1 MVRQVRPPEAETP
14 DDLDNTSELPCL
26 DVATYEEEELTRN
39 GSLVESFD
47 TSSAAEAV
55 RLAPVLSPADKL
67 QDIEAWIAAQDA
79 RSQAYQRSLE
89 ELQRSRAQ
97 ALARA
102 ENLAIELEVA
112 QQALHTAL
120 CRANDGERVAVD
132 KSLAAP
138 AAESPAELP
147 QHELAETRRDFAANL
162 QRLSAADGEL
172 RELREELAR
181 RQEHIGMLQSAGA
194 AGHSVA
200 AQMAKERDALAG
212 RLAVLLEQ
220 AQSGAWRRSFWECLW
235 QEQEQRLAELSAQY
249 ATAEAERTALRST
262 LERTGADLAAREST
276 IVHLQAHDATQHA
289 ALEELG
295 ATRDKE
301 LHEVRSSGETIGTE
315 FKALEERHR
324 VSVEALAAREAEVT
338 AARAAQQDLS
348 EKVRRLEELGAT
360 RDRELHEVRSS
371 GETVAAQFK
380 ALEERHHTSVEALAA
395 REAEV
400 STARAA
406 QYDLGEKVRSLEGS
420 EAAHTARIAELEK
433 LVGSFTEALQRQTE
447 AAQHAH
453 EQLLARDRELIEA
466 HGHAGALESRLETTL
481 QQLAAQAARSQAS
494 EAELAAARSA
504 VSDTE
509 SQRQARER
517 ELAQLR
523 DVQQQEAARAEALEK
538 EQRDLALELE
548 RARGALDERDLQ
560 VRRLERFA
568 SSSAQMLNR
577 IHTGIQ
583 RGGTSPT
590 PDKEASEHLASLV
603 PIGDANAAVV
613 LLGRRTV
620 IGRAPGNDVCLNDG
634 SVSRRHAAVTIGSN
648 GAFIEDLR
656 SINGVKLNERRV
668 RVAQL
673 ADGDVIE
680 LGAKKFRFTST
691 RHTARAAETA

>member
-47 TSSAAEAV
+47 TSSTAEAV
-55 RLAPVLSPADKL
+55 RLVPVLSPADKL

-147 QHELAETRRDFAANL
+147 LHELAETRRDLAANL

-200 AQMAKERDALAG
+200 AQMAKERDALAA

-249 ATAEAERTALRST
+249 ATAQAERTALRST

-324 VSVEALAAREAEVT
+324 VSVEALAAREAEV
-338 AARAAQQDLS
+338 
-348 EKVRRLEELGAT
+348 
-360 RDRELHEVRSS
+360 
-371 GETVAAQFK
+371 
-380 ALEERHHTSVEALAA
+380 
-395 REAEV
+395 

-420 EAAHTARIAELEK
+420 EATHTSRIAELEK

-466 HGHAGALESRLETTL
+466 HGRAGALESRLEMTL

-523 DVQQQEAARAEALEK
+523 DVQQREAERAEALEK

-548 RARGALDERDLQ
+548 RARGALDERELQ

-603 PIGDANAAVV
+603 PIGDATAAVV

-691 RHTARAAETA
+691 RHTARAAETG